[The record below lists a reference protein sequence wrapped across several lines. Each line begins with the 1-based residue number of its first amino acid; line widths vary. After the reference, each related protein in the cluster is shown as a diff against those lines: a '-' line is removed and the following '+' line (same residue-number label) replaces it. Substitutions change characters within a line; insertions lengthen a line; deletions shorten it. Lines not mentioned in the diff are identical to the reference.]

1 MEPTMSNQITGS
13 DRLSASRESA
23 SRVGGADQ
31 TSSGISDGIR
41 NATEQAKH
49 VAGDAAEAITGDLK
63 EYCNHQLRS
72 GAKIGN
78 HFASSLRASASA
90 LPPDAAMLASAI
102 RSVAKQVDAYATEL
116 GRQNVEQ
123 VAASASSFIRRRPAL
138 IFGVTAL
145 AGFAAFR
152 MFKSAQAQS
161 ATSQRTQP
169 LLSDAT
175 QSPSIQPTE
184 NPVPSTQNPLPP
196 GRSPS
201 GPVHG

>member
-1 MEPTMSNQITGS
+1 MSNQTAGS
-13 DRLSASRESA
+13 ERSASRESV
-23 SRVGGADQ
+23 SRVGGANQ
-31 TSSGISDGIR
+31 TSSGISDGVR
-41 NATEQAKH
+41 NAAEEAKH
-49 VAGDAAEAITGDLK
+49 VVGDAAEAITGDLK

-78 HFASSLRASASA
+78 HFASSLRVSASA
-90 LPPDAAMLASAI
+90 LPSDAALLASAM

-116 GRQNVEQ
+116 GRQNIEQ
-123 VAASASSFIRRRPAL
+123 VAEGASSFIRRRPAL

-152 MFKSAQAQS
+152 MFKSAQSQS
-161 ATSQRTQP
+161 TSSQRTQS
-169 LLSDAT
+169 LSSDAT

-184 NPVPSTQNPLPP
+184 SPVPSSRNPLPP

-201 GPVHG
+201 DPVHG

>member
-1 MEPTMSNQITGS
+1 MSNQITGS

-41 NATEQAKH
+41 NATEQAKL
-49 VAGDAAEAITGDLK
+49 AGDAAEAITGDLK

-78 HFASSLRASASA
+78 HFASSLRVSASA

-161 ATSQRTQP
+161 ATSQRTQSIS
-169 LLSDAT
+169 SDAT

-184 NPVPSTQNPLPP
+184 NPVPSTQSPLPP